1 MNTVSAYEPTITQR
15 IRWKLQTVKHRTA
28 VLWRSLCDRAK
39 WLGHKPGN
47 LERYAESELRRAGM
61 FDKDSSYGGM
71 LGTAVLRMVR
81 EFSDEGHSGFSAG
94 MARHLFEKVS
104 AFQPLQPLTG
114 ADDEW
119 QEVGNGV
126 FQNVRCSRVFKDET
140 GAYDIDG
147 RVFRE
152 PGCGACYTNRESRVY
167 VTFPYT
173 PTTEYVD
180 FQDATP

>member
-1 MNTVSAYEPTITQR
+1 MIDYTPKITDR
-15 IRWKLQTVKHRTA
+15 LRWKRDAFRHWFARN
-28 VLWRSLCDRAK
+28 WRAFCDWLK

-47 LERYAESELRRAGM
+47 LEAYAESELRRAGL
-61 FDKDSSYGGM
+61 FDKDSDYGGM
-71 LGTAVLRMVR
+71 MGEAVLRMVR
-81 EFSDEGHSGFSAG
+81 DFSDEGHSGFSAG
-94 MARHLFEKVS
+94 MAQHLFKTVA
-104 AFQPLQPLTG
+104 AFKPLSPLTG

-119 QEVGNGV
+119 HEVSPGV

-152 PGCGACYTNRESRVY
+152 SNGCCYTSRDSRVY

-173 PTTEYVD
+173 PVTEYVD
-180 FQDATP
+180 VPA